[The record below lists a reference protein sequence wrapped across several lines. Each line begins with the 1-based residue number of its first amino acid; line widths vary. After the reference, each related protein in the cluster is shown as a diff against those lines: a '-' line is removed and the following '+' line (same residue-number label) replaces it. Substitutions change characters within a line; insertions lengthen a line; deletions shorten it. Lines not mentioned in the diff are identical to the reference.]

1 MSQIKQVGIR
11 NLKAKLSEHL
21 NAQEP
26 IAVTNNGRTIGIY
39 LPIVSDRDRELPLML
54 EQANSTLQELMEQ

>member
-26 IAVTNNGRTIGIY
+26 IAVTNNGRMIGIY
-39 LPIVSDRDRELPLML
+39 LPMVSDRDEELQML
-54 EQANSTLQELMEQ
+54 LEKANSTLKELIEE